1 MKTSTNHSQAGFSL
15 IEMLV
20 VVAILSIVLGVVLR
34 QIAVVQQ
41 RSQTESTK
49 VDMTQQARESLD
61 QMIHDIHMAGYP
73 NAKMFWSSALSSPY
87 NNQPGVAAGC
97 NPSTGG
103 CTGAT
108 SGLVK
113 IQYDGGSN
121 AVLWME
127 GDMDGDGQVDV
138 VRYRYVATS
147 TESNNCPCIERGWT
161 SPKVAGDPVSTNVTY
176 HVAVENVNSMTL
188 TAYTSNGAT
197 VNISSAIDIDN
208 DPGTVE
214 SIRTLAITL
223 SVKGSSL
230 DMPTKQY
237 PTVVLSGLG
246 QFRN

>member
-1 MKTSTNHSQAGFSL
+1 MKTTRKQSQAGFSL

-34 QIAVVQQ
+34 QISVVQQ
-41 RSQTESTK
+41 RSQTESVK

-73 NAKMFWSSALSSPY
+73 NAKMFWSSALTSPY

-113 IQYDGGSN
+113 INGGSSP
-121 AVLWME
+121 VLWLE

-138 VRYRYVATS
+138 VRYRYVTTS
-147 TESNNCPCIERGWT
+147 TESDNCPCIERGWS
-161 SPKVAGDPVSTNVTY
+161 SPKVAGDPVSSSVTY
-176 HVAVENVNSMTL
+176 HVMVENVNSMSL
-188 TAYTSNGAT
+188 TAYSSTGST
-197 VNISSAIDIDN
+197 VDVSSGLDIDN
-208 DPGTVE
+208 NPGTIE

-237 PTVVLSGLG
+237 PAVVLSGIG

>member
-1 MKTSTNHSQAGFSL
+1 MKSSLKKSEAGFSL
-15 IEMLV
+15 IELLM

-34 QIAVVQQ
+34 QVMVVQQ
-41 RSQTESTK
+41 RSQTEAVK
-49 VDMTQQARESLD
+49 LDMTQQAREGLD

-73 NAKMFWSSALSSPY
+73 NAKMYYSSALASPI
-87 NNQPGVAAGC
+87 NNNAVVAAGC

-108 SGLVK
+108 SGLVY
-113 IQYDGGSN
+113 IVGGSTPQI
-121 AVLWME
+121 WME

-147 TESNNCPCIERGWT
+147 TESNNCPCIERGWS
-161 SPKVAGDPVSTNVTY
+161 SPKVAGDPVSFTGVTW
-176 HVAVENVNSMTL
+176 HVAIENVNSL
-188 TAYTSNGAT
+188 SFTAYNSSGNT
-197 VNISSAIDIDN
+197 VSLSSALDIDN
-208 DPGTVE
+208 TPGTIE
-214 SIRTLAITL
+214 LIRTLAITI

-237 PTVVLSGLG
+237 PAVVLSGIG

>member
-1 MKTSTNHSQAGFSL
+1 MKTSTKQSQAGFSL

-34 QIAVVQQ
+34 QISVVQQ
-41 RSQTESTK
+41 RSQTESVK

-87 NNQPGVAAGC
+87 NNQAGVAAGC

-108 SGLVK
+108 SGLVY
-113 IQYDGGSN
+113 IVGGSSPQ
-121 AVLWME
+121 LWLE

-138 VRYRYVATS
+138 VRYRFVATS
-147 TESNNCPCIERGWT
+147 TESDNCPCIERGWS
-161 SPKVAGDPVSTNVTY
+161 SPKTAGDPVSSSVTW
-176 HVAVENVNSMTL
+176 HVMVENVNSMTL
-188 TAYTSNGAT
+188 NPFTSSGGN
-197 VNISSAIDIDN
+197 VNISSGIDIDSSA
-208 DPGTVE
+208 GTIE
-214 SIRTLAITL
+214 SIRTLAITM

-237 PTVVLSGLG
+237 PAVVLSGIG

>member
-1 MKTSTNHSQAGFSL
+1 
-15 IEMLV
+15 MLV
-20 VVAILSIVLGVVLR
+20 VISILSIVLGVVLR

-61 QMIHDIHMAGYP
+61 QMIHDVHMAGYP

-108 SGLVK
+108 SGLIK
-113 IQYDGGSN
+113 IVAGSSP
-121 AVLWME
+121 VFWLE

-138 VRYRYVATS
+138 VRYRYVTTS

-161 SPKVAGDPVSTNVTY
+161 SPKVAGDPVASSVTY
-176 HVAVENVNSMTL
+176 HVLVENVNSMSL
-188 TAYTSNGAT
+188 TAYNTNGAT
-197 VNISSAIDIDN
+197 VDISSAIDIDN
-208 DPGTVE
+208 NAGTIE

>member
-1 MKTSTNHSQAGFSL
+1 MKTHSSKSQSGFSL
-15 IEMLV
+15 IEMML
-20 VVAILSIVLGVVLR
+20 VVAILSIVLGVILR
-34 QIAVVQQ
+34 QIQVVQQ
-41 RSQTESTK
+41 RAQTEGTK
-49 VDMTQQARESLD
+49 LDMTQQARESLD

-73 NAKMFWSSALSSPY
+73 NAKMYWSSALSSPF

-113 IQYDGGSN
+113 IQGGSSP
-121 AVLWME
+121 VLWLE

-138 VRYRYVATS
+138 VRYRYVTTS
-147 TESNNCPCIERGWT
+147 TESNQCPCIERGWT
-161 SPKVAGDPVSTNVTY
+161 SPKVAGDPVSSTVSY
-176 HVAVENVNSMTL
+176 HVAVENVNSLTL
-188 TAYTSNGAT
+188 TAYNSNGST
-197 VNISSAIDIDN
+197 VDLSSALDIDN
-208 DPGTVE
+208 NAGTVE
-214 SIRTLAITL
+214 SIRTLSITL
-223 SVKGSSL
+223 SVKGSQL